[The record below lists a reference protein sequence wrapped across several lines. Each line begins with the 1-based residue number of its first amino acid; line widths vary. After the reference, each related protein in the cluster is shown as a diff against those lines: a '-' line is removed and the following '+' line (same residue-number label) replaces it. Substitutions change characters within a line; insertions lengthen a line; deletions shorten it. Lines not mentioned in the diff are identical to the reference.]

1 LTVICDFIGFT
12 LYLKIPAKQGFLQ
25 HAEPKP
31 RDFLK
36 VLQSSTF
43 KKSLVVRLL
52 GNCYKLV

>member
-1 LTVICDFIGFT
+1 MMAAI
-12 LYLKIPAKQGFLQ
+12 YLKRSVKPIFLNSFTI
-25 HAEPKP
+25 KS

-52 GNCYKLV
+52 GNFYKLV